1 MCLAQQVQGG
11 PTGPAT
17 ALAIKKK
24 KRFITN
30 TTNNLN
36 TMDTNKGL
44 CPRNCR
50 LVSALICPEMQGNK
64 KPIFFLRKS
73 SQSDRLLEKRPHKTL
88 FEIRSSEIQKS

>member
-1 MCLAQQVQGG
+1 M
-11 PTGPAT
+11 
-17 ALAIKKK
+17 
-24 KRFITN
+24 TN

-64 KPIFFLRKS
+64 KPIFF
-73 SQSDRLLEKRPHKTL
+73 
-88 FEIRSSEIQKS
+88 